1 MIESD
6 ISAGQNSSSSSETQ
20 SADTQSADTQPAN
33 PRLSGI
39 DSRLYLVTDT
49 AQCESAGR
57 SVAETVHAAVAGGVG
72 IVQVRDKDID
82 DTAFYTL
89 TREVIAAVDRAVA
102 GTNRRVP
109 VVLNDRVAVAQR
121 LLAEDEAVHIHVG
134 QSDTSVEKVREL
146 VGPEPLIGL
155 SAANSAE
162 FDAARASGVVDL
174 IGIGP
179 VYDTTT
185 KTDAPDGIG
194 PDRLGELVSEAGLPA
209 VAIGG
214 ISTDRAAELRG
225 RGLVGI
231 CVVSAICRAGDPRL
245 AAEELL
251 AEFGNGTAD
260 GKGSA
265 DGDVS
270 TDSNGTAAGDDSA
283 TEGDAS

>member
-1 MIESD
+1 M
-6 ISAGQNSSSSSETQ
+6 SEPTHDAH
-20 SADTQSADTQPAN
+20 S
-33 PRLSGI
+33 RLSGI

-89 TREVIAAVDRAVA
+89 TREVIVAVDRAVE

-121 LLAEDEAVHIHVG
+121 LLAEDETVHIHVG
-134 QSDTSVEKVREL
+134 QSDTSVEKAREL

-155 SAANSAE
+155 SAANSTE

-194 PDRLGELVSEAGLPA
+194 ADRLGELVDEAGLPA

-214 ISTDRAAELRG
+214 INTHRARELRG
-225 RGLVGI
+225 RGLIGI
-231 CVVSAICRAGDPRL
+231 CVVSAICTADDPEV
-245 AAEELL
+245 AARELL
-251 AEFGNGTAD
+251 REFGDGTLESSGVGTA
-260 GKGSA
+260 
-265 DGDVS
+265 
-270 TDSNGTAAGDDSA
+270 T
-283 TEGDAS
+283 TEDDAS